1 MKMNNKYDM
10 IYIMSRTI
18 RKVRKWS
25 LKNRARDL
33 DTKIERLDNWY
44 TIPTNMVTIFE
55 ELFDKQMFLEICHEW
70 IEMMMITRRE
80 LFP

>member
-1 MKMNNKYDM
+1 M

-44 TIPTNMVTIFE
+44 TIPTMVTIFDE
-55 ELFDKQMFLEICHEW
+55 ILDKQMSLEMCHEW
-70 IEMMMITRRE
+70 IEMHMITCRE
-80 LFP
+80 LFS

>member
-1 MKMNNKYDM
+1 M

-44 TIPTNMVTIFE
+44 TIPTMVTIFDE
-55 ELFDKQMFLEICHEW
+55 ILDKQMSLEMCHEW
-70 IEMMMITRRE
+70 IEMMVITRRE
-80 LFP
+80 LFS

>member
-1 MKMNNKYDM
+1 M

-33 DTKIERLDNWY
+33 DSKIERLDNWY
-44 TIPTNMVTIFE
+44 TIPTNMVTIFDE
-55 ELFDKQMFLEICHEW
+55 ILDKQMSLEMCHEW
-70 IEMMMITRRE
+70 IEMMVTTRCE